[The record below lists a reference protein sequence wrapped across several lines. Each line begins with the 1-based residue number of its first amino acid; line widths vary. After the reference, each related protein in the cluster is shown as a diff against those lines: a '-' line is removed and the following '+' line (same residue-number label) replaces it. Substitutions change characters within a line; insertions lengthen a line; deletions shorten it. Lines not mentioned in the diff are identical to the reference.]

1 MPTEALGP
9 PLFAITALWLRPRHM
24 KLRANWPRA
33 SHFGIAAVGLFAAR
47 VPFASRVERIS
58 SALVV
63 VMMAGIIRW
72 LEAAVGAVP
81 APFLEVWGRL
91 AYLFGAALAL
101 CAFGGFTFRLGGAWR
116 FGRQRQ
122 NWDARALWSMPLTFV
137 LITASGYAGS
147 FVVLVPGAQTF
158 ESLKDLAV
166 FVCILCFGYPALITV
181 PFAYGVSD
189 LVEGVPPEFLLDWLA
204 GYFIN
209 PACFWIAY
217 ELFGK
222 NPDFRRART
231 WALYALFVALFMV
244 TEPILWGYVCSDKF
258 TPEISYRNIT
268 PALLFTTAVTWVMA
282 PLAMLGAL
290 PLARRLGLFW
300 AEIPEHVREAP
311 LGGDPVWESGRR
323 GAEPATTEPT
333 RGMPIRLFILAPFIG
348 LVLVMVAAAAY
359 VTLASAEDDAT
370 KLASRLHQEVS
381 ENINLRLDEY
391 LTSRSEHDRVP
402 ARGELDR
409 LLAALPIA
417 KEGRAFVLDGAGRY
431 VAESRANDAII
442 TAARRNLTERYGAPA
457 SLTAPV
463 EFSFDHIT
471 ARPLARETWL
481 TLAAPYADRA
491 GGHADWTVVTVLP
504 EAYYLAGIRAGHSRS
519 ALVFAVALLLALAA
533 AGTIASNVT
542 GPLGRTARA
551 ARTLALGD
559 LATRV
564 PGSHL
569 TELDTLARSF
579 NDMADELARSFA
591 ALKKEVETR
600 KETELELKA
609 SESRVRKSE
618 VRLEDLVRQRTLALE
633 QARDEADAANR
644 AKSTFLANISHE
656 IRTPMNAIL
665 GFGQLVERDSELT
678 PENRARVAKIMANG
692 YHLLDLINNVLA
704 LSKIEAGRM
713 EATLAPTDLVALVRG
728 VDATVRRWMTEK
740 GVAFRIEGLEVVP
753 RYVRTDAGKLKQIL
767 LNLLGNA
774 AKFTAEGGVVLR
786 LAPLASGRPGAR
798 FEVADTG
805 VGIAEDELANVF
817 EPFAQTKSGVIAQ
830 TGSGLGAAISRDFA
844 RLMGGELEVESKLG
858 AGTTF
863 VLTLPLE
870 PCSAEDVATEGE
882 PAGAVLGIGERGAP
896 VRILVVDDERD
907 NRALL
912 HEILSKVGILVTEA
926 RDGASAVER
935 FAEVK
940 PDLVLM
946 DVKMPGVDGVE
957 ATRRIRATAEGGSV
971 PIVMLSASVFQ
982 EDRAEVLAGGGNA
995 FIAKPFRESEI
1006 WDAVER
1012 HLGLT
1017 LHRRPHRSTPPPAP
1031 PLTREEVQRLGP
1043 EVVGA
1048 LRQALELGYVARIP
1062 AILAASAPRH
1072 PRAVAE
1078 LSQLARDLEL
1088 ETLARL
1094 VAPAEPPRNPGSRN

>member
-1 MPTEALGP
+1 MV
-9 PLFAITALWLRPRHM
+9 
-24 KLRANWPRA
+24 
-33 SHFGIAAVGLFAAR
+33 VGLFAACLSF
-47 VPFASRVERIS
+47 PPGVEQIS
-58 SALVV
+58 SVNVV
-63 VMMAGIIRW
+63 VMAGIIRW
-72 LEAAVGAVP
+72 LEAALTALPG
-81 APFLEVWGRL
+81 PFLEVWGRL

-101 CAFGGFTFRLGGAWR
+101 CAFGGFTFRVGSGWR

-122 NWDARALWSMPLTFV
+122 SWDARALWSMPLTFLLV
-137 LITASGYAGS
+137 TASGYVGS

-189 LVEGVPPEFLLDWLA
+189 LVEGVPPDFLWDWLA

-231 WALYALFVALFMV
+231 WALYAVFVALFML
-244 TEPILWGYVCSDKF
+244 TEPILWGYVCADKF

-268 PALLFTTAVTWVMA
+268 PALFFTTTVTWVVA

-290 PLARRLGLFW
+290 PLARRFGLFW

-311 LGGDPVWESGRR
+311 VGGEWVWESGRQGER
-323 GAEPATTEPT
+323 HGEQRAATEPT

-348 LVLVMVAAAAY
+348 LVLAMVATAAY
-359 VTLASAEDDAT
+359 VTLTSAEEDAT
-370 KLASRLHQEVS
+370 KLASRLHEEVS

-391 LTSRSEHDRVP
+391 LT
-402 ARGELDR
+402 ARGERDATPPRGDLDR
-409 LLAALPIA
+409 LLAELPIA
-417 KEGRAFVLDGAGRY
+417 KDGRAFVLDGAGGY
-431 VAESRANDAII
+431 VAVSRTNDAII
-442 TAARRNLTERYGAPA
+442 AAARKNLIERSGSLA
-457 SLTAPV
+457 SLTGPL

-471 ARPLARETWL
+471 ARPLAREAWL
-481 TLAAPYADRA
+481 ALAAPYADRS

-519 ALVFAVALLLALAA
+519 ALVFALALLLALAA

-551 ARTLALGD
+551 TRKLALGD
-559 LATRV
+559 LAARV

-569 TELDTLARSF
+569 AELDSLARSF

-600 KETELELKA
+600 KDTELELKA

-618 VRLEDLVRQRTLALE
+618 LRLEDLVRQRTLALE

-665 GFGQLVERDSELT
+665 GFGQLVERDTELT

-692 YHLLDLINNVLA
+692 YHLLELINNVLA

-713 EATLAPTDLVALVRG
+713 EATLTPTDLVALVRG
-728 VDATVRRWMTEK
+728 VDATVRRWMAEK
-740 GVAFRIEGLEVVP
+740 GVAFHVEGLEAVP
-753 RYVRTDAGKLKQIL
+753 HFVRTDAAKLKQIL

-774 AKFTAEGGVVLR
+774 AKFTTEGRVVLR
-786 LAPLASGRPGAR
+786 LTPLADGRTGAR

-805 VGIAEDELANVF
+805 VGIADDELANVF
-817 EPFAQTKSGVIAQ
+817 EPFAQTKSGVLAQ
-830 TGSGLGAAISRDFA
+830 TGTGLGAAISRDFA
-844 RLMGGELEVESKLG
+844 RLMGGELEVKSKLG

-863 VLTLPLE
+863 ALTLPFE
-870 PCSAEDVATEGE
+870 RCSAEDVATEGE

-926 RDGASAVER
+926 RDGASAVEC
-935 FAEVK
+935 FSAVK

-957 ATRRIRATAEGGSV
+957 ATRRIRATAGGSTV

-995 FIAKPFRESEI
+995 FIPKPFRESEI

-1017 LHRRPHRSTPPPAP
+1017 LHRRPHRSTRPPAP
-1031 PLTREEVQRLGP
+1031 PLTRDEVQALGP
-1043 EVVGA
+1043 DVVGA
-1048 LRQALELGYVARIP
+1048 LRQALELGYVARVP
-1062 AILAASAPRH
+1062 AILAASAPAH

-1088 ETLARL
+1088 ETLSRL
-1094 VAPAEPPRNPGSRN
+1094 VTPEARTKT

>member
-1 MPTEALGP
+1 
-9 PLFAITALWLRPRHM
+9 
-24 KLRANWPRA
+24 
-33 SHFGIAAVGLFAAR
+33 
-47 VPFASRVERIS
+47 
-58 SALVV
+58 
-63 VMMAGIIRW
+63 MMAGLIRW
-72 LEAAVGAVP
+72 LEAAVGALP
-81 APFLEVWGRL
+81 LPLLEVWGRL
-91 AYLFGAALAL
+91 AYLFGAALAI
-101 CAFGGFTFRLGGAWR
+101 CAFGGFTFRAGSGWR

-122 NWDARALWSMPLTFV
+122 NWDARALWSVPLTFV
-137 LITASGYAGS
+137 LVTVSGWIGS
-147 FVVLVPGAQTF
+147 FVVLVPGAQTL

-166 FVCILCFGYPALITV
+166 FVCILCFGYPALLTV

-189 LVEGVPPEFLLDWLA
+189 LVEGVPPDFLLDWLA

-231 WALYALFVALFMV
+231 WALYALFVALFML
-244 TEPILWGYVCSDKF
+244 TEPILWGYVCADKF
-258 TPEISYRNIT
+258 TPAISYRSIT
-268 PALLFTTAVTWVMA
+268 PALFFTTGVTWILA
-282 PLAMLGAL
+282 PLAMLGAW

-300 AEIPEHVREAP
+300 AEIPDHVREAR
-311 LGGDPVWESGRR
+311 LGGGWLWESGREGEQR
-323 GAEPATTEPT
+323 VATEPT
-333 RGMPIRLFILAPFIG
+333 RGMPIRLFILAPFIA
-348 LVLVMVAAAAY
+348 LVLLMVGAAAY

-370 KLASRLHQEVS
+370 KLASRLHEEIS
-381 ENINLRLDEY
+381 ENIDLRLDEY
-391 LTSRSEHDRVP
+391 LT
-402 ARGELDR
+402 ARDGAPQRAELDR
-409 LLAALPIA
+409 LLAELPIS
-417 KEGRAFVLDGAGRY
+417 EHGRAFVLDGAGRY
-431 VAESRANDAII
+431 VAESRANDAVIE
-442 TAARRNLTERYGAPA
+442 AARKNLTERYGPPESLDAP
-457 SLTAPV
+457 L
-463 EFSFDHIT
+463 EFSFDHVT
-471 ARPLARETWL
+471 ERPLARETWL
-481 TLAAPYADRA
+481 TLAAPYAARA
-491 GGHADWTVVTVLP
+491 GRHTDWTVVTALP
-504 EAYYLAGIRAGHSRS
+504 ASYYLAGIRAGHSRS
-519 ALVFAVALLLALAA
+519 ALVFAVALLLALAV
-533 AGTIASNVT
+533 AGTLASNVT
-542 GPLGRTARA
+542 NALGRTARA
-551 ARTLALGD
+551 TRTLALGD
-559 LATRV
+559 LAARV

-569 TELDTLARSF
+569 AELDSLARSF

-600 KETELELKA
+600 KQTELELKA

-618 VRLEDLVRQRTLALE
+618 LRLEDLVRQRTLALE
-633 QARDEADAANR
+633 RARDEADAANR

-665 GFGQLVERDSELT
+665 GFGQLVERDAELS
-678 PENRARVAKIMANG
+678 PENRDRVAKIMANG
-692 YHLLDLINNVLA
+692 YHLLELINNVLA

-713 EATLAPTDLVALVRG
+713 EATFAPADLVALVRG

-740 GVAFRIEGLEVVP
+740 GVAFRVEGLETVP
-753 RYVRTDAGKLKQIL
+753 RFVRTDAAKLKQIL

-774 AKFTAEGGVVLR
+774 AKFTTEGGVTLR
-786 LAPLASGRPGAR
+786 LAPFAGGGTGAR
-798 FEVADTG
+798 FEVEDTG

-817 EPFAQTKSGVIAQ
+817 EPFAQTKSGVVAQ
-830 TGSGLGAAISRDFA
+830 TGTGLGAAISRDFA
-844 RLMGGELEVESKLG
+844 RLLGGELEVASKLG

-870 PCSAEDVATEGE
+870 PCPAEDVASEGE
-882 PAGAVLGIGERGAP
+882 PAGAVFGIGERDAP

-926 RDGASAVER
+926 RDGARAVEC
-935 FAEVK
+935 FSELT

-957 ATRRIRATAEGGSV
+957 ATRRIRAMPGGSSV

-982 EDRAEVLAGGGNA
+982 EDRAEVLAGGGDA

-1006 WDAVER
+1006 WDAVEH

-1017 LHRRPHRSTPPPAP
+1017 LRRRPQRSSPPPGP
-1031 PLTREEVQRLGP
+1031 PLTREEVQSLGP

-1048 LRQALELGYVARIP
+1048 LRQALELGYVARVP
-1062 AILAASAPRH
+1062 SILAPSAAGH

-1088 ETLARL
+1088 ETLSRL
-1094 VAPAEPPRNPGSRN
+1094 VRPATAPRDPGASG